1 MRGGGDV
8 GGGPLRRGDIGL
20 ALGAV
25 VGIAVTARSD
35 RVVVA
40 VPGGGAAGGHPP
52 LRRSVGLALGAVVG
66 IARRARSDRRVV
78 AVLRRRAAGAL
89 PAGRRG
95 VGGAAG
101 AVGGV
106 ARRARL
112 DHRRGHGAGAVLPP
126 ALLTRDR
133 VEAAHPLAVLLH
145 LGARPGSA
153 RGAQRVGRRARIV
166 QRRRVVERLGPITA
180 LGWHGEIGLPVT
192 ARRRVQ
198 RHPARMRHPMIA
210 RRGHIGALAAP
221 PVKAALLVIVL
232 LDLTTTVA
240 IRLPSRAR
248 RRVQR
253 HPARMRHPMIARRGH
268 IGALAALPDIA
279 ALLEKRVV
287 PITALAA
294 LGEIDQP
301 ATARRRVQ
309 RDPARVRHPVIARR
323 RLIGALAAL
332 PVIAALLVIRVVP
345 IAALAVLGEIDQPA
359 TARRRVQRD
368 PARVGHPVIARGRH
382 RRAHLARPRGRLM
395 LDRLGRGGGLAFAFV
410 EHLVAGAVRRYGLL
424 AAMRLAQ
431 LVDAADQHVAVGG
444 LWADMCDRHGLDL
457 GRLAQP
463 VVEHHAIGAAQ
474 TRRPRRCGAG
484 FCGEAVP
491 PHAELFG
498 AVAVAVGALNPR
510 HRPHARDHRG
520 GDQRRCDQP
529 RRPAQPTD
537 APRPVRAAE
546 RAISTTPPPPPLG
559 RTGSGGGS

>member
-1 MRGGGDV
+1 M
-8 GGGPLRRGDIGL
+8 
-20 ALGAV
+20 
-25 VGIAVTARSD
+25 
-35 RVVVA
+35 
-40 VPGGGAAGGHPP
+40 PGGGAAGGHPP

-66 IARRARSDRRVV
+66 IAVRARPDRRAV
-78 AVLRRRAAGAL
+78 AVLRRRAGRAL
-89 PAGRRG
+89 PPGRRR
-95 VGGAAG
+95 VRRAAG

-112 DHRRGHGAGAVLPP
+112 DHRRGHCAGAVLPP
-126 ALLTRDR
+126 ALLPRDR
-133 VEAAHPLAVLLH
+133 VEAAHPLAVLLD

-153 RGAQRVGRRARIV
+153 RGAQRVGRRARIL

-180 LGWHGEIGLPVT
+180 LGGHGEIGLPV
-192 ARRRVQ
+192 A
-198 RHPARMRHPMIA
+198 
-210 RRGHIGALAAP
+210 
-221 PVKAALLVIVL
+221 
-232 LDLTTTVA
+232 
-240 IRLPSRAR
+240 
-248 RRVQR
+248 
-253 HPARMRHPMIARRGH
+253 
-268 IGALAALPDIA
+268 
-279 ALLEKRVV
+279 
-287 PITALAA
+287 
-294 LGEIDQP
+294 
-301 ATARRRVQ
+301 ARRRVQ

-323 RLIGALAAL
+323 PHIGALAAPPVIAAGLVIVLLDLAAAVAIGLPSRARRRVQRDPARVRHPVIARRGHIGALAAL
-332 PVIAALLVIRVVP
+332 PPIAALLEKRVVP
-345 IAALAVLGEIDQPA
+345 ITALAALGAIDQPA
-359 TARRRVQRD
+359 TARRRAQRD
-368 PARVGHPVIARGRH
+368 PARVGHPVIARRGLIGALAALPVIAAGLVVRVVPVAARAVLGAIDQPATACRRVERDLAVVGDPLVARGRL
-382 RRAHLARPRGRLM
+382 RRAHLARPCGRLV

-474 TRRPRRCGAG
+474 TGRSRRCGAG

-529 RRPAQPTD
+529 RRPAQPAD
-537 APRPVRAAE
+537 ASRPVRAAG
-546 RAISTTPPPPPLG
+546 RAISSTPPPLG